1 MKTLFGLSKKAF
13 ISLSCIAVALIA
25 SGIVIG
31 VAVSHN
37 LANNDGNNSVATDD
51 INKNGTDAGS
61 PDKNGSVASA
71 DKSDVS
77 SEGNSVTLDDA
88 KKAALADAGLSESD
102 VSFAKTEQDM
112 DDNAQVYD
120 IVFSTADKKY
130 EYEVNASDGS
140 IIERDVRSLTIPQ
153 SSLSGESSTEQ
164 YISVDKAK
172 EIALKDAKLSSTDV
186 KFTKSELD
194 TDSGIK
200 VYDIEFTAFDKKY
213 EYEIGAVDGSIIEM
227 DIRMLSFIPSSGT
240 SENSGADQ
248 YIGLESAKET
258 ALNDANVTSSDV
270 TFTKTRLD
278 SDDSTP
284 SYDIEF
290 QTKDKKYDYEID
302 ALSGNIVEKDIKTL
316 TTQQTT
322 TPSGDYIGV
331 DKAKQIALSDANVSA
346 SDASFTKTELD
357 SDDSTPK
364 YDIEFRT
371 SDKKYDYEINAAN
384 GNIIEKDIETIRTP
398 QTSKPS
404 GNTGSSSYIGLD
416 KAKQIALSD
425 ANVSA
430 SDATFTKT
438 SLDSDDRT
446 PKYDIEFRTSDKKYD
461 YEINAA
467 NGNIIEKDIETIR
480 TPQTSKPS
488 GNTGSSNYIGL
499 DKAKQIA
506 LSDANVSA
514 SDAAFTKTSLDSD
527 DRTPKYDIEFRTS
540 DKKYDYEINA
550 ANGNIIE
557 KDIETIR
564 TPQTSKPSGN
574 TGNSDYIGI
583 DEAKQVA
590 LSHAG
595 LSESDVR
602 FTKSELDRDD
612 GRYEYEIEFVSG
624 RTEYEYKI
632 DAVSGKI
639 LEHDSDYDD

>member
-1 MKTLFGLSKKAF
+1 
-13 ISLSCIAVALIA
+13 
-25 SGIVIG
+25 
-31 VAVSHN
+31 
-37 LANNDGNNSVATDD
+37 
-51 INKNGTDAGS
+51 
-61 PDKNGSVASA
+61 
-71 DKSDVS
+71 
-77 SEGNSVTLDDA
+77 
-88 KKAALADAGLSESD
+88 
-102 VSFAKTEQDM
+102 
-112 DDNAQVYD
+112 
-120 IVFSTADKKY
+120 
-130 EYEVNASDGS
+130 
-140 IIERDVRSLTIPQ
+140 
-153 SSLSGESSTEQ
+153 
-164 YISVDKAK
+164 
-172 EIALKDAKLSSTDV
+172 
-186 KFTKSELD
+186 
-194 TDSGIK
+194 
-200 VYDIEFTAFDKKY
+200 
-213 EYEIGAVDGSIIEM
+213 M
-227 DIRMLSFIPSSGT
+227 DIRMLSFIPNSGT
-240 SENSGADQ
+240 SENSGAEQ

-258 ALNDANVTSSDV
+258 ALSDANVTSSDV

-302 ALSGNIVEKDIKTL
+302 ALSGSIVEKDIKTL

-331 DKAKQIALSDANVSA
+331 DKAKQIALNDANVSA
-346 SDASFTKTELD
+346 SDATFTKTSLD
-357 SDDSTPK
+357 SDDRTPK

-371 SDKKYDYEINAAN
+371 SDKKYDYEINATN
-384 GNIIEKDIETIRTP
+384 GNIIEKDIETIRTQ

-404 GNTGSSSYIGLD
+404 GNTSNSNYIGLD

-461 YEINAA
+461 YEINAN
-467 NGNIIEKDIETIR
+467 NGNIIEKDIET
-480 TPQTSKPS
+480 
-488 GNTGSSNYIGL
+488 L
-499 DKAKQIA
+499 
-506 LSDANVSA
+506 
-514 SDAAFTKTSLDSD
+514 KTQQS
-527 DRTPKYDIEFRTS
+527 
-540 DKKYDYEINA
+540 
-550 ANGNIIE
+550 
-557 KDIETIR
+557 
-564 TPQTSKPSGN
+564 SKPSGN

-583 DEAKQVA
+583 DKAKQIA